1 MAINYEKVGW
11 DPTKFVGPTN
21 MNHMDD
27 GIKAACDEVDALN
40 TAMGDADIS
49 KVGDGTAKGA
59 ILELNNNLGFI
70 YAYYVGSGEQE
81 FKTGDNELTVKTKI
95 PAGVYLFIINGVHE
109 SGAGQK
115 LPTDEYIVVNDIR
128 ERIYN
133 GSDGLQVSM
142 TFSTGVTDN
151 PVIGLMLRT
160 DHDFITH
167 SIWHI
172 LAIRLK

>member
-1 MAINYEKVGW
+1 M
-11 DPTKFVGPTN
+11 
-21 MNHMDD
+21 
-27 GIKAACDEVDALN
+27 
-40 TAMGDADIS
+40 
-49 KVGDGTAKGA
+49 
-59 ILELNNNLGFI
+59 GFI

-133 GSDGLQVSM
+133 GSDGLQVSV